1 VPIEVLLRL
10 TMPGHTIRPAP
21 PITKRTLELGSKYS
35 PEFVCVP
42 FKYNLGNFIEALE
55 NGATVLIQA
64 GGGCRFG
71 YYGEIQ
77 ELILRDMGY
86 NFTFLRLL
94 GAELR
99 PVRLYRSFRKIGA
112 RVSFASFLRALLL
125 AVRMVHVMDGID
137 EWIRENIGFQR
148 QENAMEEL
156 RARFLGELEGVRSFL
171 ALERLRRKYRKAL
184 GSVEIDRPQNR
195 LKVGVVGEL
204 YTLMEPFS
212 NFFLEKELAR
222 RARRAGQPQYH
233 GHLPPIPKIPH
244 ERPGSAQGGKVL
256 KIRHRRGRHRQRG
269 AREDPCG
276 EGVRRPHP
284 CQALRLHAGGQRHAH
299 AQKHRQRLRHP
310 GPVF

>member
-1 VPIEVLLRL
+1 
-10 TMPGHTIRPAP
+10 
-21 PITKRTLELGSKYS
+21 
-35 PEFVCVP
+35 
-42 FKYNLGNFIEALE
+42 
-55 NGATVLIQA
+55 
-64 GGGCRFG
+64 
-71 YYGEIQ
+71 
-77 ELILRDMGY
+77 MGY
-86 NFTFLRLL
+86 NYTFLRLL

-99 PVRLYRSFRKIGA
+99 PVRLYRCFRKIGA

-222 RARRAGQPQYH
+222 RGVQVSRNITVTYLLFQKSRMKDRVLRRAGKY
-233 GHLPPIPKIPH
+233 
-244 ERPGSAQGGKVL
+244 L
-256 KIRHRRGRHRQRG
+256 KFAIGADGTDSVERGRILAEKGYDGLIHVKPFGCMPEVNAMPMLKNIGNDYGIPVLYFSFDSQTSETGVQTRLEAFCDMLMMRKEKSAHGQNMLHG
-269 AREDPCG
+269 AG
-276 EGVRRPHP
+276 H
-284 CQALRLHAGGQRHAH
+284 RLHLHQGRTAR
-299 AQKHRQRLRHP
+299 
-310 GPVF
+310 